1 MFEFF
6 IAAIV
11 VAIAPGPDN
20 LFVLAQ
26 SATHGTRA
34 GLCVICGLCTG
45 IVVQTCL
52 LIAGVSALLAASPTA
67 FFVLQCCGAAYLLYL
82 AYKSFQ
88 VRAGTI
94 LDERR
99 DKRYLVLQHPS
110 RVIPYEETKDESGV
124 MDASEFVE
132 APVES
137 TESSDLSSPQPLL
150 SSPRRRGSPLEPLP
164 GHKLYLRGIIMN
176 LTNPKAVLFALSF
189 IPPAVRMDSPL
200 SPTVQ
205 MIILGAEFVVATF
218 IVFGSIAFL
227 AGSVKKFLLNSPKA
241 NRNLNWFSGC
251 VFVLLAAALF
261 LV

>member
-6 IAAIV
+6 IAALV

-34 GLCVICGLCTG
+34 GICVICGLCTG
-45 IVVQTCL
+45 IAVQTTL
-52 LIAGVSALLAASPTA
+52 LIVGVSALIAASPVA

-88 VRAGTI
+88 VRAGVVM

-99 DKRYLVLQHPS
+99 
-110 RVIPYEETKDESGV
+110 ETR
-124 MDASEFVE
+124 
-132 APVES
+132 
-137 TESSDLSSPQPLL
+137 ESSGLSF
-150 SSPRRRGSPLEPLP
+150 R
-164 GHKLYLRGIIMN
+164 KLYLRGIIMN

-189 IPPAVRMDSPL
+189 IPPAVRMDSAL
-200 SPTVQ
+200 SPSLQ
-205 MIILGAEFVVATF
+205 MAILGVEFVVATF

-227 AGSVKKFLLNSPKA
+227 AGTVKNFLLNSPKA

-251 VFVLLAAALF
+251 VFVLLAIALF
-261 LV
+261 VM

>member
-6 IAAIV
+6 IAALV

-34 GLCVICGLCTG
+34 GICVICGLCTG
-45 IVVQTCL
+45 IAVQTTL
-52 LIAGVSALLAASPTA
+52 LIVGVSALIAASPVA

-88 VRAGTI
+88 VRAGVVK

-99 DKRYLVLQHPS
+99 ETRDKRNVGL
-110 RVIPYEETKDESGV
+110 DERREGG
-124 MDASEFVE
+124 
-132 APVES
+132 
-137 TESSDLSSPQPLL
+137 ESSGLSF
-150 SSPRRRGSPLEPLP
+150 R
-164 GHKLYLRGIIMN
+164 KLYLRGIIMN

-189 IPPAVRMDSPL
+189 IPPAVRMDSAL
-200 SPTVQ
+200 SPSLQ
-205 MIILGAEFVVATF
+205 MAILGVEFVVATF

-227 AGSVKKFLLNSPKA
+227 AGTVKNFLLNSPKA

-251 VFVLLAAALF
+251 VFVLLAIALF
-261 LV
+261 VM